1 MGMPNNPVT
10 LTPEQ
15 LDDLNRALAKMR
27 HDINNHLSL
36 IVAATELIKFKPEM
50 KDRVLGTLS
59 DQAPKIVNEMQAFT
73 RAFESTFGI
82 TKD

>member
-1 MGMPNNPVT
+1 MGMPNSPVT

-15 LDDLNRALAKMR
+15 LVELNKKLSKMR
-27 HDINNHLSL
+27 HDVNNHLSL

-59 DQAPKIVNEMQAFT
+59 DQAPKIVAEIQEFSKQ
-73 RAFESTFGI
+73 FEEALGI
-82 TKD
+82 TRD